1 MRAQF
6 EGWRPF
12 LLLAAPGVL
21 LGVTG
26 MTHPHRLDPSSAEH
40 WFWMHVAGVFIFPL
54 VGAALAWLVRGR
66 RDPVAVAIMLTAFVY
81 AILYTALDVVS
92 GIGNGY
98 TTWQLGEEAV
108 PRPRAISLAF
118 QIGTRMGDI
127 GAWALFACAVLVTL
141 DVLRRRGLHVVT
153 VVPALLL
160 LGGSWLIR
168 EEHIFWPGG
177 AISCIAVGV
186 ATGMLGAIRPAGE
199 TAETSGPRAPRDTR
213 TTPVSGG

>member
-1 MRAQF
+1 MRAPS
-6 EGWRPF
+6 ESWRPF

-26 MTHPHRLDPSSAEH
+26 MTHPHRLDPSTAEH
-40 WFWMHVAGVFIFPL
+40 WFWMHVAGVFVFPL

-66 RDPVAVAIMLTAFVY
+66 RDPLAVGIMATAFVY

-98 TTWQLGEEAV
+98 TTWQLGDDAV

-118 QIGTRMGDI
+118 QIGTRMGDV

-141 DVLRRRGLHVVT
+141 DVLRRRGLEVLT
-153 VVPALLL
+153 VVPAILLL
-160 LGGSWLIR
+160 SGSWFIR

-177 AISCIAVGV
+177 AISCIAIGV
-186 ATGMLGAIRPAGE
+186 ATGLLGATGPV
-199 TAETSGPRAPRDTR
+199 AETSVTGAQRPPGDARA
-213 TTPVSGG
+213 TPTNGA

>member
-1 MRAQF
+1 MRAQLV
-6 EGWRPF
+6 GWRVF

-26 MTHPHRLDPSSAEH
+26 MTHPQRLDPDTAEH
-40 WFWMHVAGVFIFPL
+40 WFWMHVAGVFVFPL

-66 RDPVAVAIMLTAFVY
+66 RDLVAVGIMATAFVY
-81 AILYTALDVVS
+81 AVLYTALDVVS

-98 TTWQLGEEAV
+98 TTWQLGEDAV

-127 GAWALFACAVLVTL
+127 GAWALFACAVLVSL
-141 DVLRRRGLHVVT
+141 DVLRRRGLGVIT
-153 VVPALLL
+153 VVPVVLLVA
-160 LGGSWLIR
+160 GSWFIR

-177 AISCIAVGV
+177 AISCIAIGI
-186 ATGMLGAIRPAGE
+186 ATGMLGAIRPASE
-199 TAETSGPRAPRDTR
+199 PSTTSGLPPSGDARAT
-213 TTPVSGG
+213 SAKGA